1 MKLLD
6 QLVSERADVA
16 ETMNGILDTAAEETR
31 DLTESEETNISDLH
45 GQAEKLDTRITEL
58 RDIQVANLEAAKL
71 RAEVTHGD
79 DDDDDEGDHEN
90 ALRVRVKEEPLTY
103 AQDSST
109 SFFRDIYNSQMNHD
123 PQAQARISRHSD
135 EMKVEYR
142 DGSTSNYAG
151 LVVPQYLTDLAAELA
166 RAGRP
171 FANLCTSL
179 PLPNDGMT
187 INISRVT
194 TGATAAAQATENS
207 AVSEQDIDDTLLTVD
222 VRTISGQ
229 QDISRQALDRGTGID
244 SLIMAD
250 LSGAIATTLD
260 DGIINGAGTSGT
272 LLGLKNITGINAVTY
287 TDASPTVAE
296 LYPKLLDAIQK
307 INSNR
312 FAGPDLIIMHPR
324 RAAFMAAAV
333 DGQSRPLVLPQANVP
348 SNAMGTGP
356 VAGYG
361 STGMQV
367 AGIPIVTDANIQTDA
382 GSGNNEDNIFV
393 VRRADMLLFESPGA
407 PSMVR
412 MDQTLGGNL
421 TVKMVA
427 WQYACFIGGRYP
439 ASISMISGTGLVT
452 PTF

>member
-79 DDDDDEGDHEN
+79 DDDDEGDHEN
-90 ALRVRVKEEPLTY
+90 ALRVRVKEEALTY
-103 AQDSST
+103 AQESSN

-123 PQAQARISRHSD
+123 PQAQERISNHSN

-142 DGSTSNYAG
+142 DSSTASFAG
-151 LVVPQYLTDLAAELA
+151 LVVPQYLTELAAELA

-171 FANLCTSL
+171 FANLCTAL
-179 PLPNDGMT
+179 PLPNSGMT

>member
-179 PLPNDGMT
+179 PLPNDGMS

>member
-79 DDDDDEGDHEN
+79 DDDDDAGDEN
-90 ALRVRVKEEPLTY
+90 ALRVRVKEEALTY
-103 AQDSST
+103 ADVKDAP

-179 PLPNDGMT
+179 PLPNDGMS

-229 QDISRQALDRGTGID
+229 QDISRQALDRGTGVD

-250 LSGAIATTLD
+250 LSGAVATSLD

-412 MDQTLGGNL
+412 MDQTLGGSL
-421 TVKMVA
+421 PVKMVA

>member
-412 MDQTLGGNL
+412 MDQTLGGSL
-421 TVKMVA
+421 SVKMVA

-439 ASISMISGTGLVT
+439 ASVSMISGTGLTT
-452 PTF
+452 PVF

>member
-16 ETMNGILDTAAEETR
+16 ETMTGILDTAAEETR
-31 DLTESEETNISDLH
+31 DLTESEETNISELH
-45 GQAEKLDTRITEL
+45 AQAEKLDTRITEL

-79 DDDDDEGDHEN
+79 DDDDDDAGDEN
-90 ALRVRVKEEPLTY
+90 ALRVRVKEEALTY
-103 AQDSST
+103 AQEAPT
-109 SFFRDIYNSQMNHD
+109 SFFRDVYNSQMNHD
-123 PQAQARISRHSD
+123 PQAQARISRHSE

-142 DGSTSNYAG
+142 DSSTASFAG
-151 LVVPQYLTDLAAELA
+151 LVVPAYLTELASELA

-179 PLPNDGMT
+179 PLPQSGMT

-194 TGATAAAQATENS
+194 TGASAAVQAAEND
-207 AVSEQDIDDTLLTVD
+207 AVSETDIDDTLLTVD
-222 VRTISGQ
+222 VRTIAGQ

-260 DGIINGAGTSGT
+260 DGMINGAGTSGT

-312 FAGPDLIIMHPR
+312 YAGPDLIVMHPR
-324 RAAFMAAAV
+324 RAAWMAAAV

-361 STGMQV
+361 STGLQV

-439 ASISMISGTGLVT
+439 AAISMISGTGLVA
-452 PTF
+452 PSF

>member
-179 PLPNDGMT
+179 PLPNDGMS

-260 DGIINGAGTSGT
+260 DGMINGAGTSGT

-312 FAGPDLIIMHPR
+312 YAGPDLIVMHPR
-324 RAAFMAAAV
+324 RAAWMAAAV

-361 STGMQV
+361 STGLQV

-439 ASISMISGTGLVT
+439 AAISMISGTGLVA
-452 PTF
+452 PSF

>member
-179 PLPNDGMT
+179 PLPNDGMS

-412 MDQTLGGNL
+412 RAL
-421 TVKMVA
+421 
-427 WQYACFIGGRYP
+427 P
-439 ASISMISGTGLVT
+439 
-452 PTF
+452 